1 MNRPR
6 VTLKLATSLDGK
18 IALANGQSEWIT
30 GEKAREQ
37 GRELRATHDAI
48 VVGSNT
54 VVLDNPQLTTRI
66 EGQPDPQRVIF
77 DSQLRLP
84 TQSNLAQTANIVPVI
99 VFCTEEAA
107 KSDKAS
113 ELAALGVRI
122 IPVET
127 YEGGLNPH
135 LALNILWNMGVK
147 TLLLEG
153 GGTLTASFI
162 TWELV
167 DYIEWFRAPI
177 ILGAEGRP
185 GIGNLSLGDINQI
198 YRFNRM
204 DYQEVGEDM
213 WERYALQPHA

>member
-1 MNRPR
+1 

-30 GEKAREQ
+30 GEAAREQ

-66 EGQPDPQRVIF
+66 DGKPDPQRVIF
-77 DSQLRLP
+77 DSQLRLSV
-84 TQSNLAQTANIVPVI
+84 QSNLAQTANDVPVI

-107 KSDKAS
+107 NSEKAK
-113 ELAALGVRI
+113 ELEALGVRI
-122 IPVET
+122 FAVET
-127 YEGGLNPH
+127 YEGGLNPQT
-135 LALNILWNMGVK
+135 ALNILWNMGVK
-147 TLLLEG
+147 TVLLEG

-185 GIGNLSLGDINQI
+185 GIGNLLLEDINQI

-204 DYQEVGEDM
+204 DYQDVGEDM
-213 WERYALQPHA
+213 WERYALQPHI

>member
-99 VFCTEEAA
+99 VFCTEAAA